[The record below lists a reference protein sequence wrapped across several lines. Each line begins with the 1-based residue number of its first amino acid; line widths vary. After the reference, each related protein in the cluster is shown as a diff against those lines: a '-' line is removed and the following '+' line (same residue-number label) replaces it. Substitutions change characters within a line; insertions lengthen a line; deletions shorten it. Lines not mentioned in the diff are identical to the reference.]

1 MLLLLQ
7 GPGSGELATAQITQ
21 CVPANPAIL
30 DAVPDL
36 TSLTYLNE
44 PSILHDLNQRCAS
57 ACGSPRAGQP
67 RDDQLCC
74 MQPAPGINLLP
85 QLAACRRTYTGHHP
99 CRLPY
104 LATIRACL

>member
-1 MLLLLQ
+1 MLTARRPCLWAGPVELRYRQWLLQKPGRLKLCGAQHDCPCKPCHMWSPLLQ
-7 GPGSGELATAQITQ
+7 GPGSGELVTAQITQ

-57 ACGSPRAGQP
+57 V
-67 RDDQLCC
+67 
-74 MQPAPGINLLP
+74 
-85 QLAACRRTYTGHHP
+85 
-99 CRLPY
+99 
-104 LATIRACL
+104 